1 MTVPT
6 CGRLAVMML
15 RLGADVNHVD
25 SRGES
30 PLSEAAMA
38 GDVEMCRLLLDHGAN
53 VSTLRTSEVWK
64 GWKKR
69 WKKGKSGKLQSFLLD
84 GLLYR
89 FFFFEGRVRW
99 CFQIYVWFF
108 DFGALIGI
116 GKMLATSRLQGF
128 VACMGDETW
137 FASHAFSSRLET
149 QDGRTLPTYP
159 WIARPTV
166 RGLWEVYRW
175 TCCQNKGFMVQR

>member
-6 CGRLAVMML
+6 FCRLAVMML

-64 GWKKR
+64 GWKKG
-69 WKKGKSGKLQSFLLD
+69 WKKGKSGKLQSFLLE
-84 GLLYR
+84 GLLY
-89 FFFFEGRVRW
+89 
-99 CFQIYVWFF
+99 IYIF
-108 DFGALIGI
+108 I
-116 GKMLATSRLQGF
+116 
-128 VACMGDETW
+128 
-137 FASHAFSSRLET
+137 
-149 QDGRTLPTYP
+149 
-159 WIARPTV
+159 
-166 RGLWEVYRW
+166 
-175 TCCQNKGFMVQR
+175 